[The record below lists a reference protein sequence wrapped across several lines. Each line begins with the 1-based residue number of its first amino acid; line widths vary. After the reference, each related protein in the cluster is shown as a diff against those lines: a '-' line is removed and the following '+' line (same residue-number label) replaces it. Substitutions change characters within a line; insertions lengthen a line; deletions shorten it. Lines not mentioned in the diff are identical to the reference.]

1 MSFACF
7 ALLSSQSSQ
16 EPAPDAETQKDD
28 GASASSSGDDGNS
41 DDDGDDS
48 EDAIPRQSAAQ
59 APPTPLFLSLS
70 RLLALVVSELGF

>member
-1 MSFACF
+1 MLCF
-7 ALLSSQSSQ
+7 AVI
-16 EPAPDAETQKDD
+16 AEQPGARGCGTQKDD